1 MAIPDTSYL
10 LVFCHTVVTDLSLFL
25 ILIIG
30 RPFCVPALLDVIFLF
45 IGSQVAA
52 EGVVVDSAVVRGKG
66 AVADILVTWGRLK
79 PRDVVVAGTEYGKV
93 RM

>member
-1 MAIPDTSYL
+1 MFFL
-10 LVFCHTVVTDLSLFL
+10 LLGFVW
-25 ILIIG
+25 
-30 RPFCVPALLDVIFLF
+30 
-45 IGSQVAA
+45 QVAA
-52 EGVVVDSAVVRGKG
+52 EGVVIDSAVVRGKG

>member
-1 MAIPDTSYL
+1 M
-10 LVFCHTVVTDLSLFL
+10 FFFL
-25 ILIIG
+25 G
-30 RPFCVPALLDVIFLF
+30 FVW
-45 IGSQVAA
+45 QVAA
-52 EGVVVDSAVVRGKG
+52 EGVVIDSAVVRGKG